1 MAIASGSPLKADR
14 NSKYIY
20 MNAVATHNK
29 TFDALKADFG
39 YKNVMQAPKVVKVVV
54 SSGVGSLKDK
64 KKLELIVDRLAK
76 ITGQAP
82 APRGAKKSIANFK
95 IRVGDVAGYQ
105 VTLRGA
111 RMQAFLDKLIHIVF
125 PRVKDFRGLK
135 ASAIDEMGNISI
147 GLKEHTVFPETS
159 DEDAKDIF
167 GVAVTIV
174 TTAKNKKEAE
184 SFLRHIGL
192 PLQKEESSK

>member
-1 MAIASGSPLKADR
+1 MATPTAH
-14 NSKYIY
+14 
-20 MNAVATHNK
+20 TK
-29 TFDALKADFG
+29 TFDALKAAFG
-39 YKNVMQAPKVVKVVV
+39 YTNVMQAPRLVKIVV

-64 KKLELIVDRLAK
+64 KKLELIVDRLNK

-95 IRVGDVAGYQ
+95 IREGDVAGYQ

-111 RMQAFLDKLIHIVF
+111 RMQSFFDKLVHIVF
-125 PRVKDFRGLK
+125 PRVKDFRGIK
-135 ASAIDEMGNISI
+135 PSAIDEMGNISS
-147 GLKEHTVFPETS
+147 GFKEHTVFPETS

-167 GVAVTIV
+167 GLAITIV

-184 SFLRHIGL
+184 AFLRHLGV
-192 PLQKEESSK
+192 PLQEAK